1 MNISEEGLDL
11 IKELEGYH
19 ERQPDGTCK
28 AYRCPAGVWT
38 IGWGCTEGV
47 QPSSHWTVEQA
58 TSALM
63 REIAKHE
70 AAVNRLVKV
79 SLYQSQFDAL
89 VSFSYNVGSGAL
101 ERSTLLRKLNSGDYA
116 GAQGEF
122 AKWDRAGK
130 QKLRGLAIR
139 RAKEAELFARAAPQT
154 SDAESSSMPQ
164 KVDPPAEPW
173 SPVTVASTA
182 AATGAAV
189 PAVPT
194 ALNADFTNA
203 TAWKAIGSG
212 VVDMSAWAILNWKVV
227 AIGLVAYLAVSY
239 GLPHLKRGT

>member
-1 MNISEEGLDL
+1 MKLSQEGFDL
-11 IKELEGYH
+11 IISFEGKL
-19 ERQPDGTCK
+19 RLRPDGRYD
-28 AYRCPAGVWT
+28 AYLCPAGVWT
-38 IGWGCTEGV
+38 IYAGVTEGV
-47 QPSSHWTVEQA
+47 HQGMICTEEEGA
-58 TSALM
+58 FLFR
-63 REIAKHE
+63 RELDKHE

-101 ERSTLLRKLNSGDYA
+101 ERSTLLRKLNAGDYA

-139 RAKEAELFARAAPQT
+139 RAKEAELFARSPQT

-203 TAWKAIGSG
+203 TAWKSIGSG

-227 AIGLVAYLAVSY
+227 AIGLVAYVAVSY
-239 GLPHLKRGT
+239 GLPYLKRGT